1 MSFDK
6 VVVMDQGV
14 VVEVGAPAALMA
26 AGGLFYDLVTSQRRQ
41 QQQQH
46 RKRPSESLQGVQ
58 GGAEL

>member
-41 QQQQH
+41 QQQH
-46 RKRPSESLQGVQ
+46 RKGPSESLQGVQ
-58 GGAEL
+58 GGAEI